1 MNEGVGNQNRASGQ
15 DSHGDGLSPPPKHD
29 GTG

>member
-15 DSHGDGLSPPPKHD
+15 DSHGYGLSLPPKRD
-29 GTG
+29 GAG